1 MNSFRCVRC
10 GNCCRWPGPVRVDDT
25 EIVKIAA
32 FLGVPEADFIESHTI
47 LTADRRGL
55 SLPENPDGSC
65 EYFSEEAGCL
75 IQPVKPR
82 QCRDFPLK
90 WNFPGWENE
99 CRGEK
104 K

>member
-10 GNCCRWPGPVRVDDT
+10 GNCCRWYGPVRVDAS
-25 EIVKIAA
+25 EIADISA
-32 FLGVPEADFIESHTI
+32 FLELLEADFIRDHTT

-55 SLPENPDGSC
+55 SLLEKSDGSC

-99 CRGEK
+99 CGGDK